1 MNAQTVRPVIGIPCR
16 LAYDEDWCPP
26 LVGIREGYIA
36 AVIQAGGVP
45 LLLPPHVDPAGL
57 RQMYELLDGLL
68 LAGGGDIAPKLYGEA
83 PHPQLGE
90 VEHLRDAAELPLIRW
105 AVAERKPLLGI
116 CRGMQALNVA
126 LGGTLYQDI
135 PSQYSTPLDHDSSSQ
150 QRSWEHLDHTVAFES
165 DSRLAALLGTCD
177 LQVNTLHHQALKE
190 IAGGL
195 RVVGR
200 APDGIVEAVEGSG
213 EGFVLGVQCHPEHLW
228 SAADPRWRRVLAA
241 FIGAAAEYAAH
252 KLASVAAS

>member
-1 MNAQTVRPVIGIPCR
+1 M
-16 LAYDEDWCPP
+16 
-26 LVGIREGYIA
+26 GIREGYVA

-45 LLLPPHVDPAGL
+45 LLLPPHVDQTGL
-57 RQMYELLDGLL
+57 RQMYDLLDGVL
-68 LAGGGDIAPKLYGEA
+68 LAGGADIAPKLYGEV
-83 PHPQLGE
+83 PHPNLGE
-90 VEHLRDAAELPLIRW
+90 VEHLRDATELPLIRW

-135 PSQYSTPLDHDSSSQ
+135 PSQYPTTLDHDSSAQ
-150 QRSWEHLDHTVAFES
+150 QRCWEHLDHTVVFEA

-177 LQVNTLHHQALKE
+177 LQVNTLHHQALKD

-200 APDGIVEAVEGSG
+200 APDGIVEAVEGTG
-213 EGFVLGVQCHPEHLW
+213 DAFVLGVQCHPEQLW
-228 SAADPRWRRVLAA
+228 SEVDPRWRRVFGA
-241 FIGAAAEYAAH
+241 FIAASTEYAVH
-252 KLASVAAS
+252 KLAAVVAS